1 MWTEGVSRWT
11 DPNPFIH
18 HLSLVSPNWEV
29 AKSPSKHL
37 KPNAGWTMA
46 LQDGYHRY
54 YNIYSIL
61 LTPENGV
68 VHLFL
73 TWCKSPWSTSK
84 IEIYCMY
91 THIYILYSIHHI
103 LYNVFNVRSSQ
114 TQRGQPSVICTKT
127 GFRSGPSNQWYLQH
141 KCWNSTQEVSSNQR
155 VFDKPQFFV
164 LECSWISVTP
174 QNLQISI
181 LEDYSSRIQQWLVN
195 IQ

>member
-1 MWTEGVSRWT
+1 MWREGVSRWT

-54 YNIYSIL
+54 YNIYIVYFWLRRMVWHTSSSL
-61 LTPENGV
+61 GA
-68 VHLFL
+68 
-73 TWCKSPWSTSK
+73 SPRDLPAK
-84 IEIYCMY
+84 LKYIVC
-91 THIYILYSIHHI
+91 THTYIYILYSIHHI

-114 TQRGQPSVICTKT
+114 TQRGQPSVICTKK

-164 LECSWISVTP
+164 LECSWISLTP
-174 QNLQISI
+174 QNL
-181 LEDYSSRIQQWLVN
+181 
-195 IQ
+195 

>member
-91 THIYILYSIHHI
+91 THTHIYYTVYTIYYIMYLMCGHHKRKEGS
-103 LYNVFNVRSSQ
+103 LASFARKQDSEA
-114 TQRGQPSVICTKT
+114 G
-127 GFRSGPSNQWYLQH
+127 
-141 KCWNSTQEVSSNQR
+141 
-155 VFDKPQFFV
+155 
-164 LECSWISVTP
+164 
-174 QNLQISI
+174 LQISDI
-181 LEDYSSRIQQWLVN
+181 CNTNVGTQLKKYLPINGSLTNHNSSSLNAHGSLWHHKIYK
-195 IQ
+195 